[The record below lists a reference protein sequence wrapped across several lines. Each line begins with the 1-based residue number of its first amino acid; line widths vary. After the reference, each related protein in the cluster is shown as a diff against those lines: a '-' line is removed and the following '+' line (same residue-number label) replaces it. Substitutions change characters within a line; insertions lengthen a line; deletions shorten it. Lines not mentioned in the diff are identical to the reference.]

1 MTDARELGGGAKVAG
16 WRPALLALDVSLFRR
31 PPAMRVVRQVS
42 HAAGELACLDAAAL
56 TRDNLFDVGFDA
68 LVASLSRLPRAD
80 TEPDGFFVLS
90 GLLEPIRKGEQAPY
104 ILRAFTT
111 EITTYGSHSPFS
123 DGQLDGR
130 DWRLSGQIH
139 ELDER
144 VWRVDLRGA
153 CPSSAFD
160 SILLALGWPQT
171 PVAFQ
176 LVQLGLTLDE
186 EDFRRCA
193 AQRDG

>member
-1 MTDARELGGGAKVAG
+1 MTEARELGGGAEAAG
-16 WRPALLALDVSLFRR
+16 WKPAGWKPALLALDVSLFRR
-31 PPAMRVVRQVS
+31 PAAMKVVRQVS
-42 HAAGELACLDAAAL
+42 HAAGALACLDAAAL
-56 TRDNLFDVGFDA
+56 TRDNLFDVGFEA

-90 GLLEPIRKGEQAPY
+90 G
-104 ILRAFTT
+104 
-111 EITTYGSHSPFS
+111 HVN
-123 DGQLDGR
+123 GR
-130 DWRLSGQIH
+130 DWRLSGQMH

-160 SILLALGWPQT
+160 SVLLALGWPQT

-193 AQRDG
+193 AHCDG